1 MNEFS
6 LLEKVALVPL
16 ELKKLLYLSSLRKDR
31 KPLKNEKYSFE

>member
-16 ELKKLLYLSSLRKDR
+16 ELKKLLYLSSLRKAR
-31 KPLKNEKYSFE
+31 KPFKSEKYSLE